1 MTVQVKNK
9 TTPDRPDEMITY
21 VRSMDPEGA
30 QKLEKLLE
38 KKESLMKENVYKER
52 FTQRQFSLVFDPLL
66 KRAVERVR
74 ILESIGNSEM
84 SVPAL
89 ALELGLAANIV
100 FDHMK
105 ELLRRDLV
113 AIAGYEER
121 NALYRRK

>member
-9 TTPDRPDEMITY
+9 TTPDSPDEMITY

-74 ILESIGNSEM
+74 ILESIGHGEM

>member
-113 AIAGYEER
+113 TIAGYEER